1 MAGDYGNQHGEVE
14 AAIDLGH
21 NLPQGDKP
29 VEDKMDNPETIAALC
44 EGCDAIFYTHYHAD
58 HFGLLTESD
67 RRILFVMTR
76 GTYEMLCVNDIMRR
90 KNLIQNARIVV
101 VPQIF
106 HSIAIG
112 PNPYRARFNIVV
124 DRHCR

>member
-1 MAGDYGNQHGEVE
+1 MRITVHRGIDQIGGCITEISTEKSKVL
-14 AAIDLGH
+14 IDLGH

-44 EGCDAIFYTHYHAD
+44 EDCDAVFYTHYHGD

-67 RRILFVMTR
+67 RRILFFMTR

-90 KNLIQNARIVV
+90 KNLI
-101 VPQIF
+101 
-106 HSIAIG
+106 
-112 PNPYRARFNIVV
+112 
-124 DRHCR
+124 